1 IQNYPD
7 AVEQSKKTYGTGD
20 VEDAEDA
27 KEAPSL
33 RQGHVW
39 TYKNQKQWDS
49 PCLNKNNQLFY
60 KVFHN
65 VNPEEE
71 PTPTKS
77 KGEQR
82 QNLKPHFSCNLSVNN
97 SHPTAS
103 SMLEKVAEEEGSSV
117 GGHLLATHQTT
128 ETHWKHPKEGSDF
141 LIKQSSSDSLD
152 NALIQG
158 DLFETKVKHHLRL
171 LVPDKALRT
180 FIARVARALRMDCSL
195 AEVQLACA
203 KMVSKTGL
211 LVKLLGERPDGQGAS
226 SLTGRCLLQGNV
238 SIGTAQAGAAG
249 RKLAGKRKPEHS
261 SGNRLLL
268 AISVSL
274 IIMINLTVICL
285 IEVCS
290 QKPAAASRLQT
301 TSKSRPRW
309 FFQKLLPHGRR
320 KNKHAI
326 REQGSHVSDR
336 RKTKPQWLRD
346 LYQPLDD
353 QQKKF
358 MTQLYDEE
366 SSEEEEIFN
375 KAELK

>member
-1 IQNYPD
+1 MQNYSD
-7 AVEQSKKTYGTGD
+7 AVELTKKTHGMGD
-20 VEDAEDA
+20 VEDAEDV
-27 KEAPSL
+27 KEAPSP
-33 RQGHVW
+33 RQGYVW
-39 TYKNQKQWDS
+39 AYKKHKQRDS

-65 VNPEEE
+65 GNPEEE

-82 QNLKPHFSCNLSVNN
+82 QNMKQHFSYNLSVNN
-97 SHPTAS
+97 SHPAAS
-103 SMLEKVAEEEGSSV
+103 SMLENTAEEEGSSV

-141 LIKQSSSDSLD
+141 LTKQSSSDSSD
-152 NALIQG
+152 DALVQG

-180 FIARVARALRMDCSL
+180 FIAQVARALRMDCSL
-195 AEVQLACA
+195 PEVQLTCA

-211 LVKLLGERPDGQGAS
+211 LVKMLSKRPDGQG
-226 SLTGRCLLQGNV
+226 GRCLLQGNI
-238 SIGTAQAGAAG
+238 STGTAQASAAG
-249 RKLAGKRKPEHS
+249 RKLAGKWKPEYS
-261 SGNRLLL
+261 SGNRLLV

-274 IIMINLTVICL
+274 IIMINITVICL

-290 QKPAAASRLQT
+290 QKPAAASQPQT

-309 FFQKLLPHGRR
+309 FFQKLLPHGWR
-320 KNKHAI
+320 KNKHDI
-326 REQGSHVSDR
+326 REQGSRVPDW
-336 RKTKPQWLRD
+336 RKNKPQWLRD

-353 QQKKF
+353 EHK
-358 MTQLYDEE
+358 MSITQLYDEE
-366 SSEEEEIFN
+366 SSEEEIFN
-375 KAELK
+375 KSELK